1 MPPKKINIPKKQTS
15 LYPDIKFFIKRKIQL
30 QVKFDSSLK
39 QEKKQ
44 ITKSLIFLLYLRT
57 TKPSPMKN
65 SKILVPTDFTAVAEC
80 ALQHA
85 TKLAQIFDSEVILLH
100 VVSKDKEVETAKTK
114 LDDVIKKTKT
124 ETNINLSGMV
134 RVGNIFDDIGDVASK
149 EKAKI
154 IIMGTHGAKGMQ
166 KLTGS
171 YALKVITNSKV
182 PFIVV
187 QQKPIKNG
195 YTNIVLPLNL
205 SKDTKQKISLA
216 TEMAKYFSSK
226 IHIITPKE
234 TDEFL
239 SRQLKANMAYAI
251 KHLKEQKV
259 EFTTHVSDG
268 KISNFAEDVLK
279 YATANDADLISMV
292 NFEGGGAL
300 FGTSY
305 EQKILA
311 NDSQIPVMCI
321 NPVATRL
328 LTGNVFTA

>member
-1 MPPKKINIPKKQTS
+1 
-15 LYPDIKFFIKRKIQL
+15 
-30 QVKFDSSLK
+30 
-39 QEKKQ
+39 
-44 ITKSLIFLLYLRT
+44 
-57 TKPSPMKN
+57 MKN

-85 TKLAQIFDSEVILLH
+85 TKLAQLFDSEVILLH
-100 VVSKDKEVETAKTK
+100 VVSKEKEVESAKAK
-114 LDDVIKKTKT
+114 LDIVIKKANAQA
-124 ETNINLSGMV
+124 NINLSGMT

-149 EKAKI
+149 ENAKI
-154 IIMGTHGAKGMQ
+154 IIMGTHGAKGIQ
-166 KLTGS
+166 NLTGS

-187 QQKPIKNG
+187 QQKELKNG
-195 YTNIVLPLNL
+195 YNNIVLPLNL

-216 TEMAKYFSSK
+216 TEMAQYFNSK

-239 SRQLKANMAYAI
+239 ARQLKANMAFAV

-259 EFTTHVSDG
+259 GFTTHISDG
-268 KISNFAEDVLK
+268 KIANFAEDVLK
-279 YATANDADLISMV
+279 YAASNEADLISMV
-292 NFEGGGAL
+292 NFEGGGSINL
-300 FGTSY
+300 FGSSY

-311 NDSQIPVMCI
+311 NISQIPVMCM

-328 LTGNVFTA
+328 LTGNVFTS

>member
-1 MPPKKINIPKKQTS
+1 
-15 LYPDIKFFIKRKIQL
+15 
-30 QVKFDSSLK
+30 
-39 QEKKQ
+39 
-44 ITKSLIFLLYLRT
+44 
-57 TKPSPMKN
+57 MKN

-85 TKLAQIFDSEVILLH
+85 SKLAQLFDSEVILLH
-100 VVSKDKEVETAKTK
+100 VVSKDKEVETAKAK
-114 LDDVIKKTKT
+114 LDATVKRTK
-124 ETNINLSGMV
+124 EEKNIRISGMV
-134 RVGNIFDDIGDVASK
+134 KVGNIFDDIGDVASK
-149 EKAKI
+149 ENAKI

-187 QQKPIKNG
+187 QEKPIKKG
-195 YTNIVLPLNL
+195 YDNIVLPLNL

-216 TEMAKYFSSK
+216 TEMAQYFNSK

-239 SRQLKANMAYAI
+239 ARQLKANMAFAV
-251 KHLKEQKV
+251 KHFKENKV
-259 EFTTHVSDG
+259 EFTTYISEG
-268 KISNFAEDVLK
+268 KIANFAEDVLK
-279 YATANDADLISMV
+279 YATANEADLISMV
-292 NFEGGGAL
+292 NFEGGGSL

-311 NDSQIPVMCI
+311 NDFQIPVMCV

-328 LTGNVFTA
+328 LTGNVFTS

>member
-1 MPPKKINIPKKQTS
+1 
-15 LYPDIKFFIKRKIQL
+15 
-30 QVKFDSSLK
+30 
-39 QEKKQ
+39 
-44 ITKSLIFLLYLRT
+44 
-57 TKPSPMKN
+57 MKN

-85 TKLAQIFDSEVILLH
+85 TKLAQHFDSEVILLH
-100 VVSKDKEVETAKTK
+100 VVSKEKEVEEAKVK
-114 LDDVIKKTKT
+114 LDAAIKKIKAQ
-124 ETNINLSGMV
+124 TNVRLSGMV

-149 EKAKI
+149 ENAKI

-187 QQKPIKNG
+187 QQKPLKNG

-205 SKDTKQKISLA
+205 SKDTKQKLSLA
-216 TEMAKYFSSK
+216 TEMAKYFNSK
-226 IHIITPKE
+226 IYIITPKE

-239 SRQLKANMAYAI
+239 ARQLKANMAFAV

-259 EFTTHVSDG
+259 EFTTHISDG
-268 KISNFAEDVLK
+268 GIGSFADDVLK
-279 YATANDADLISMV
+279 YAAANEADLISMV
-292 NFEGGGAL
+292 NFEGGGSINL
-300 FGTSY
+300 FGSSY

-311 NDSQIPVMCI
+311 NDAQIPVMCI
-321 NPVATRL
+321 NPVTTRL
-328 LTGNVFTA
+328 LTGNVFTS

>member
-1 MPPKKINIPKKQTS
+1 
-15 LYPDIKFFIKRKIQL
+15 
-30 QVKFDSSLK
+30 
-39 QEKKQ
+39 
-44 ITKSLIFLLYLRT
+44 
-57 TKPSPMKN
+57 MKN
-65 SKILVPTDFTAVAEC
+65 SKILVPTDFSVVGEC

-85 TKLAQIFDSEVILLH
+85 TKLAQHFDSEVILLH
-100 VVSKDKEVETAKTK
+100 VVSKEKEAEEAKAK
-114 LDDVIKKTKT
+114 LEAVIKKVKA
-124 ETNINLSGMV
+124 EANINLTGMV
-134 RVGNIFDDIGDVASK
+134 RVGNIFDDIGGVASK
-149 EKAKI
+149 ENAKI

-187 QQKPIKNG
+187 QQKPLKQG
-195 YTNIVLPLNL
+195 YSNIVLPLNL
-205 SKDTKQKISLA
+205 SKDTKQKIALA
-216 TEMAKYFSSK
+216 SEMAQYFNSK

-239 SRQLKANMAYAI
+239 ARQLKANMAFAV

-259 EFTTHVSDG
+259 EFTTHISDG
-268 KISNFAEDVLK
+268 KIANFAEDVLK
-279 YATANDADLISMV
+279 HAASNDADLISMV

-311 NDSQIPVMCI
+311 NDAQIAVMCI
-321 NPVATRL
+321 NPVATRISA
-328 LTGNVFTA
+328 GNVFTS